1 MSASTGTHATR
12 RQREEARSQGRNDL
26 AVAPLLFALPLA
38 GLITSAQVTGW
49 SWIFA
54 AALAVGVMVAIGT
67 GVRVSGSDSLQTRAL
82 AWWLQAGALAL
93 ILVLREALVSDWEP
107 ALSGTAL
114 WELLQSLGFSIGNGV
129 WNMAWYTDLPFPE
142 ADSKTTVMVLAAGV
156 LTLFNDFVLRV
167 VRLPAL
173 AVAWMFLPALMP
185 MAIRIDTQPLLL
197 MPVSL
202 LLVVALLTCGQRIR
216 GARSNKTG
224 LAIVAASA
232 AIVLALPFVLPDP
245 RGLSWR
251 MPDLFTRSGWFAPA
265 SPVLSEDIDLA
276 SHLQRPDPVE
286 IMRYSTSDG
295 NPSYFRLTALSD
307 TSQGGFTETPFDEDQ
322 ISPYLTGT
330 EPTFLTTG
338 QYEFSAESTGFVTQY
353 LPVPTNVTFIPGEQE
368 RVMGQDR
375 VTDGVLLQPDAAE
388 LPIGYE
394 WNGTATRTIPDPMV
408 FEESSTEPRTWWGMF
423 DSLPREVQELR
434 PLAEEIVGDVGS
446 EVAMMDRLVEWF
458 RADDWQ
464 YSEEIPFAGFGSD
477 PDGQWQALHAFL
489 EERVGYCV
497 HYASALAALAL
508 SLDIPA
514 RVAIGFL
521 PGERQDDGSFSVTTN
536 DMHAWTEVQLE
547 GLGWVSY
554 DVTPAILAGES
565 RASDPGGNPFG
576 PDGTAPTPRPT
587 ETESASP
594 SPSDEA
600 SPTPTD
606 SEEPSP
612 SDSDDPNDTTDELRP
627 SDEATPTD
635 EDGEALEEEE
645 AAPVPT
651 AALVL
656 LGVVLVVVLP
666 VLIRGAR
673 RTLRRRAGVVGA
685 WNEVLDTAV
694 DVGIRIPP
702 GATAAQIVL
711 LLREHLPD
719 DLARTLARMR
729 LDAESASF
737 GRRDAVLQ
745 PYDVAAVR
753 AISRELW
760 RQSTPFGVI
769 VRRWLP
775 PSLIPKRLRSM
786 QT

>member
-1 MSASTGTHATR
+1 MTGPTGAHATR
-12 RQREEARSQGRNDL
+12 RQREEAHSRGRNDL

-38 GLITSAQVTGW
+38 GLITAAPATGW

-54 AALAVGVMVAIGT
+54 AALAVGIMVAIGT
-67 GVRVSGSDSLQTRAL
+67 GVRASGADSLQTRAL
-82 AWWLQAGALAL
+82 AWWLQAAALAF

-107 ALSGTAL
+107 ALSGAAL

-129 WNMAWYTDLPFPE
+129 WNMAWYTELPFP
-142 ADSKTTVMVLAAGV
+142 ASDSKTTVMVLAAGV
-156 LTLFNDFVLRV
+156 FTLLNDFVLRV

-173 AVAWMFLPALMP
+173 AVAWMLLPALMP
-185 MAIRIDTQPLLL
+185 MAIRIDMQPLLL
-197 MPVSL
+197 VPVSL

-216 GARSNKTG
+216 GARSKKTG

-232 AIVLALPFVLPDP
+232 AIVLALPLALPDP

-265 SPVLSEDIDLA
+265 SPVLSEDIDLS

-286 IMRYSTSDG
+286 IMRYRTSDG

-307 TSQGGFTETPFDEDQ
+307 TSQGGFAESPYDEDQ
-322 ISPYLTGT
+322 ISSYLTGT
-330 EPTFLTTG
+330 EPTPLTTG

-353 LPVPTNVTFIPGEQE
+353 LPVPTNVTFIPGQQE
-368 RVMGQDR
+368 RVAGQDR
-375 VTDGVLLQPDAAE
+375 MTGGVLLQPDAAE
-388 LPIGYE
+388 LPLGYE

-408 FEESSTEPRTWWGMF
+408 FEEISREPRGWGLF
-423 DSLPREVQELR
+423 ETLPSEVQELR
-434 PLAEEIVGDVGS
+434 PLAEEIVGDAGS
-446 EVAMMDRLVEWF
+446 DVAMMDRLVEWF

-477 PDGQWQALHAFL
+477 QEGQWQALHAFL

-508 SLDIPA
+508 SLEIPA

-587 ETESASP
+587 ETESP
-594 SPSDEA
+594 SPTPSEDA

-612 SDSDDPNDTTDELRP
+612 SDSDDPNDPNDELRP
-627 SDEATPTD
+627 SDEATPN
-635 EDGEALEEEE
+635 GEESETQEEEE
-645 AAPVPT
+645 STPVPT

-656 LGVVLVVVLP
+656 LGIVLVVVLP

-685 WNEVLDTAV
+685 WNEVLDTAI
-694 DVGIRIPP
+694 DVGVRIPP
-702 GATAAQIVL
+702 GATAAQVVL

-719 DLARTLARMR
+719 DLAKTLARMR

-760 RQSTPFGVI
+760 RQSTPFGGI